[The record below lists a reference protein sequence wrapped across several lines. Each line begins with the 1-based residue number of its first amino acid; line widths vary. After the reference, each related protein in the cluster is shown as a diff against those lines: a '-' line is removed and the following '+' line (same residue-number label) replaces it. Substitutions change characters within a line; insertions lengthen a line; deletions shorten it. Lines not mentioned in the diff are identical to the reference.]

1 MRLDIEGK
9 HMTLAPHLMGWIAER
24 LEDLNTSYDDIC
36 EARVTFMQ
44 QGRRDA
50 VCIDLLLA
58 GKRLH
63 VTQRG
68 ATPDAAVDAAFR
80 VLQRQLRNVRAA
92 RRARTSIGIVQEAT
106 RAPVPIVAG
115 EAACPVSQAWAGQP

>member
-36 EARVTFMQ
+36 EARVTFIQ

-50 VCIDLLLA
+50 VCIELLLT
-58 GKRLH
+58 GKSLH
-63 VTQRG
+63 LTQHG
-68 ATPDAAVDAAFR
+68 ATPDTAVEAAFR
-80 VLQRQLRNVRAA
+80 VIQRQLRDVRAA
-92 RRARTSIGIVQEAT
+92 RRAQTSISIAREAA
-106 RAPVPIVAG
+106 RPVP
-115 EAACPVSQAWAGQP
+115 QAWAGQP

>member
-1 MRLDIEGK
+1 MHLDIEGK
-9 HMTLAPHLMGWIAER
+9 HMALAPHLMGWIAER
-24 LEDLNTSYDDIC
+24 LEDLNTPYDDIC
-36 EARVTFMQ
+36 AVRVTFVQ

-58 GKRLH
+58 GKSLH

-80 VLQRQLRNVRAA
+80 VVQRELHDARAA
-92 RRARTSIGIVQEAT
+92 RRARTSVGVAQEPA
-106 RAPVPIVAG
+106 RPPVPIVAG
-115 EAACPVSQAWAGQP
+115 EAARSAPQA